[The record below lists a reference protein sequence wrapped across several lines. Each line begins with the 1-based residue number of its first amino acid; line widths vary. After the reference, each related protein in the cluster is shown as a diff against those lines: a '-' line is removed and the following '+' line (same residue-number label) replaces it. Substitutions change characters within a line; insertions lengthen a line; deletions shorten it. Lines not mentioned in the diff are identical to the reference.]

1 MKRIYIIILIICL
14 IILSSFI
21 PYGLN
26 LNIPSNPI
34 ELNEI
39 NNSYYEIFFWLSL
52 FLISLIAIIGI
63 IGIYFLSKP
72 S

>member
-1 MKRIYIIILIICL
+1 ML
-14 IILSSFI
+14 ILSSLI

-26 LNIPSNPI
+26 LGFPSNPI

-39 NNSYYEIFFWLSL
+39 NNSYHKIFFWLSL
-52 FLISLIAIIGI
+52 ILIPLIVIIGI
-63 IGIYFLSKP
+63 IIIYFLPKP